1 MTTTQEGMDATATEE
16 PEKIVAPVI
25 ADTDEQEILGL
36 HNAIGKVLEKIK
48 WHEEQIEERKQDI
61 KGHENQINDL
71 RDSLRKHVGPL
82 MSQTLSQPP
91 RSESRTREPS
101 DATGTLI
108 TECLRKNGRPL
119 DTKQIKDFLE
129 KHGNSTNPSVELSR
143 MVKRGYIE
151 RSGRGLYQLKK

>member
-1 MTTTQEGMDATATEE
+1 MTTTQEGMDATVTEE
-16 PEKIVAPVI
+16 PEKIVTPVVT
-25 ADTDEQEILGL
+25 DTDEQEILGL

-82 MSQTLSQPP
+82 MSQTLSHPP

-101 DATGTLI
+101 DATRTLI
-108 TECLRKNGRPL
+108 TECLRKNGKPL
-119 DTKQIKDFLE
+119 NTKQIKEFLE

-151 RSGRGLYQLKK
+151 RSGRGLYQLK

>member
-1 MTTTQEGMDATATEE
+1 MNTPEEGMDAIAE
-16 PEKIVAPVI
+16 PKKIV

-36 HNAIGKVLEKIK
+36 HNAIEKVLDKIK

-82 MSQTLSQPP
+82 MSQTLSHPK
-91 RSESRTREPS
+91 SENRTRELS
-101 DATGTLI
+101 DATGALI
-108 TECLRKNGRPL
+108 TDCLSKNGKPL
-119 DTKQIKDFLE
+119 NTKQIKDFLE
-129 KHGNSTNPSVELSR
+129 RHGNSTNPSVELSR

-151 RSGRGLYQLKK
+151 RAGRGLYQLKK